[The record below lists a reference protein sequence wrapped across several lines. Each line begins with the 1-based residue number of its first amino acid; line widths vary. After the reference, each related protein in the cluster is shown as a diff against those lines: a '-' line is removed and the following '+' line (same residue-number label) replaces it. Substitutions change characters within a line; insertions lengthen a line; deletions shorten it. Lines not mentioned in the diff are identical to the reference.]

1 MRYLAFLQVLL
12 VFWTLTPLT
21 GDEVQDLYRTGK
33 YEESLKLIEANGGRT
48 LEKIKILKT
57 LGRYEDALKEWM
69 EAGIRSSD
77 ITALYEGIELFRMN
91 GREKDAQHLISRLN
105 FFINNGYF
113 SDPDEL
119 VTRGRTA
126 LMRGAD
132 ASVILKEFY
141 DEAIRREP
149 TYREAYMAAAE
160 LAFSKDDTATA
171 ATILQRA
178 NRQFA
183 KDPDILLGLS
193 KAFAD
198 SEASFSDEALK
209 SVLEVNPRHL
219 PTLKHLLHKSLLS
232 DDILKSEELIK
243 KIVAINKNEP
253 EILAYQACF
262 SLLKND
268 EKSAKELRDKALAK
282 FENNPQVD
290 HRIGHYLAYKGRFK
304 DSNKYLENSLKID
317 VTFQP
322 ALVDLALNLLRLGD
336 TDKGFKL
343 AAEIAEKDPYNLTA
357 FNLLQLYEVFR
368 KMVVVENKHFKVRLN
383 EHDAEL
389 YGDHV
394 LEYLMEARKYFN
406 NKYGYQSKEQVFVD
420 FYNDAEDF
428 AIRNFSYP
436 LEFGAL
442 GICFGQ
448 VITMKTIE
456 AQTNKVHNW
465 RETLWHEYG
474 HVVTLGMTGKNIPR
488 WLTEGISVYEEN
500 LGPQGWGMKMTPIF
514 LNRLK
519 TKDLYPLE
527 HLNSGFHSQ
536 DIMFAYYQAGLQVD
550 FLIRKKG
557 FETFKKMLY
566 QMAGDEKP
574 LQIIENFYGK
584 KEALD
589 EEFTAFAAKHVQKS
603 GIKADFAEIDI
614 NFEDPQSVENLLKV
628 SSNHYPALS
637 AHAAHMLKA
646 GEDQKAVST
655 LSKMIQLYPEFIEPG
670 NAYEK
675 LAEFYRSK
683 KDTKSELKVL
693 QDYIKVNANSEAS
706 YERLAEMS
714 QSAGEWNKTLEYS
727 KRLLGIN
734 PLSAFGYKNLA
745 IANMKTGNES
755 EAKKYFEKAL
765 KCKEKLYNSEIH
777 YHLALLLKGKDN
789 KMAKRHV
796 LMSLEEAP
804 RFRDAY
810 KLLLELK

>member
-1 MRYLAFLQVLL
+1 MCAVL
-12 VFWTLTPLT
+12 WTLTPLW

-33 YEESLKLIEANGGRT
+33 YEESLKKIDSEGGRT
-48 LEKIKILKT
+48 FEKIKILKT
-57 LGRYEDALKEWM
+57 LGRYEDALKEWLN
-69 EAGIRSSD
+69 AGIRSSD
-77 ITALYEGIELFRMN
+77 IPALYEGIELFRLN

-105 FFINNGYF
+105 FFVNNGYF
-113 SDPDEL
+113 NDPNEL

-126 LMRGAD
+126 LMKGMD

-193 KAFAD
+193 KAFAE
-198 SEASFSDEALK
+198 SEGKFAEEALK
-209 SVLEVNPRHL
+209 SALEINPRHL
-219 PTLKHLLHKSLLS
+219 PTLKYLLHKSLLS
-232 DDILKSEELIK
+232 DDLIKSEELIK
-243 KIVAINKNEP
+243 KITSINKNQP
-253 EILAYQACF
+253 EVLAYQACF

-268 EKSAKELRDKALAK
+268 SKSAETFRSKALAK
-282 FENNPQVD
+282 FSNNPKVD
-290 HRIGHYLAYKGRFK
+290 HQIGHFLAYKGRFK
-304 DSNKYLENSLKID
+304 DSNKYLESSLKID
-317 VTFQP
+317 ISYQP

-336 TDKGFKL
+336 TDKGFQL
-343 AAEIAEKDPYNLTA
+343 ASEIAEKDPYNLTA
-357 FNLLQLYEVFR
+357 FNLLQLYEVFK
-368 KMVVVENKHFKVRLN
+368 KMIIVENKHFKVRLN

-394 LEYLMEARKYFN
+394 LEYLMQARKYYN
-406 NKYGYQSKEQVFVD
+406 DKYAYQSSEQVFVD

-456 AQTNKVHNW
+456 AQTNRVHNW

-474 HVVTLGMTGKNIPR
+474 HVVTLGMTQKNIPR
-488 WLTEGISVYEEN
+488 WLTEGISVYEES
-500 LGPQGWGMKMTPIF
+500 LGPEGWGMKMTPDF
-514 LNRLK
+514 LERLK
-519 TKDLYPLE
+519 GKDLYPIE

-550 FLIRKKG
+550 FFIQKKG
-557 FETFKKMLY
+557 FDTFKKMLY
-566 QMAGDEKP
+566 KMAGEEKP
-574 LQIIENFYGK
+574 LVVIEQFYGK
-584 KEALD
+584 LDALD
-589 EEFTAFAAKHVQKS
+589 SEFVDFAVKHVEKAA
-603 GIKADFAEIDI
+603 IKADFAEIDI
-614 NFEDPQSVENLLKV
+614 NFEDIKAVENLLKV

-637 AHAAHMLKA
+637 AYSSLLLKA
-646 GEDQKAVST
+646 GEEEKAVIN
-655 LSKMIQLYPEFIEPG
+655 LKKMIDLYPEFIEPG
-670 NAYEK
+670 NAYER

-683 KDTKSELKVL
+683 KDIKSESDIL
-693 QDYIKVNANSEAS
+693 QKYVHVNANSEMS
-706 YERLAEMS
+706 YERLADMS
-714 QSAGEWNKTLEYS
+714 QNSENWNKTIEYS
-727 KRLLGIN
+727 KRLLGVN
-734 PLSAFGYKNLA
+734 PLSAFAYKTLGL
-745 IANMKTGNES
+745 ANMKTGNEP
-755 EAKKYFEKAL
+755 EAKKYFVKSL
-765 KCKEKLYNSEIH
+765 KCKEKLYHSEVH
-777 YHLALLLKGKDN
+777 YYLAKLLKDKDN

-796 LMSLEEAP
+796 LMCLEEAP